1 MEFNQFM
8 DKLGQKVEVKVGG
21 FMKKKH
27 SAIYQC
33 NKEDNKRRDGVVGV
47 GVGVEKVMMVSVDVQ
62 VGEDEGKRKE
72 MKDEATEV

>member
-1 MEFNQFM
+1 
-8 DKLGQKVEVKVGG
+8 
-21 FMKKKH
+21 
-27 SAIYQC
+27 
-33 NKEDNKRRDGVVGV
+33 V